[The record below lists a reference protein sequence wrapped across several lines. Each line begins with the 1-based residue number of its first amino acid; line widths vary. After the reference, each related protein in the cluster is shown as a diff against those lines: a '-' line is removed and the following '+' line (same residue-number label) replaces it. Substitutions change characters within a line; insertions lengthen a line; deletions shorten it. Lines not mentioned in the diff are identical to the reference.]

1 MKRYVQACFWAHL
14 LELDLRLVT
23 ALVFQRLIVVIV
35 IVVILSFLIVLLG
48 VGSGC
53 CLSSLTFG
61 FGFGFSF
68 GLGFGFALGIGLR
81 TCWGCRRGKLFAM
94 EKFTFV
100 SKLAGS
106 LGPKDTVACV
116 VKIAVWIT
124 AACFSEVISAD
135 SAIGLARG

>member
-1 MKRYVQACFWAHL
+1 MAHL
-14 LELDLRLVT
+14 VRHHTDWSRWGLRPET
-23 ALVFQRLIVVIV
+23 ALTFQRLFIV
-35 IVVILSFLIVLLG
+35 IVVILSFLLELG
-48 VGSGC
+48 GSCGLGS
-53 CLSSLTFG
+53 LS
-61 FGFGFSF
+61 FGFSLGLSFGF
-68 GLGFGFALGIGLR
+68 GLGFALWIGWM
-81 TCWGCRRGKLFAM
+81 TCWGCRLVGLFAM

-135 SAIGLARG
+135 SAIGIARE